1 MNRLAVQ
8 TTARKHQ
15 FFLVNVLPKR
25 VTIFYVSPDELGE
38 RIELSTIIERGPLTG
53 QINEEFTSGW
63 LPDNKRFITL
73 AELRTLLGDYQG
85 EDYKFYKLLE
95 NLTDE
100 IEETPYNPEEAA

>member
-25 VTIFYVSPDELGE
+25 VTIFYISPDELGE
-38 RIELSTIIERGPLTG
+38 GIELSEVIERGPLTG
-53 QINEEFTSGW
+53 PSNEEFTSGW
-63 LPDNKRFITL
+63 LPDNLRFITL
-73 AELRTLLGDYQG
+73 AELRGLLGDYDG
-85 EDYKFYKLLE
+85 EHCKLYELLK

-100 IEETPYNPEEAA
+100 IEETPYNPEVRA